1 MNVSRE
7 TSATSFVDMF
17 HVEQERVT
25 ALLRRS
31 KSIGRATIP
40 PPFCATFV
48 ISLSRYAAL
57 LERPELRRTI
67 IASVIGRL
75 PIGIL
80 GLAILLA
87 TQAASGSF
95 GHAGAVAACYLA
107 GLAAMAPVLGRI
119 IDRTGPSIILLAC
132 AALFPAALVALVLAL
147 HLGAPAWTAFPL
159 AALAGASF
167 PPITVCLRTFLRR
180 RLADEAQ
187 LATAY
192 SLESVL
198 IEVIFIIGP
207 MLVALFVA
215 YLSASGAVLFAAAC
229 GFTGTLLFRRSPV
242 LAHWHIERRHAGT
255 LFGPLAVRGFVP
267 LLAVIL
273 AYSGAFGLLEIGVTA
288 FAAEAGVPALAGLIL
303 GLMSVGSAFG
313 GLAYGSRN
321 WHLRLPEQFAL
332 MLLLMGAGIAALSL
346 ITNAALFVVLGVVAG
361 IVMAPALI
369 IQSMLVA
376 KTAPPQ
382 YATEAFTW
390 STSCLLTGVGL
401 GLGAGGWILEHA
413 NSAAVFGAA
422 GAVSLGAA
430 ALAYTS
436 LRKP

>member
-1 MNVSRE
+1 V
-7 TSATSFVDMF
+7 
-17 HVEQERVT
+17 
-25 ALLRRS
+25 L
-31 KSIGRATIP
+31 
-40 PPFCATFV
+40 
-48 ISLSRYAAL
+48 SLARYAIL
-57 LERPELRRTI
+57 LQRPELRRTI
-67 IASVIGRL
+67 VASVIGRL

-107 GLAAMAPVLGRI
+107 GLAAMAPVLGRV
-119 IDRTGPSIILLAC
+119 IDRTGPARILLFC
-132 AALFPAALVALVLAL
+132 AVIFPATLLALVTALRLN
-147 HLGAPAWTAFPL
+147 APAWTAFAL

-167 PPITVCLRTFLRR
+167 PPITVCLRTFLRQ
-180 RLADEAQ
+180 RLLEEAQ

-198 IEVIFIIGP
+198 IEIIFIIGP
-207 MLVALFVA
+207 MLVAVFVA
-215 YLSASGAVLFAAAC
+215 FLSASTAILFAAAC
-229 GFTGTLLFRRSPV
+229 GLAGTLLFRRSPV
-242 LAHWHIERRHAGT
+242 LVHWRIEHRHAPS
-255 LFGPLAVRGFVP
+255 LIGPLSVRGFVP
-267 LLAVIL
+267 LLVAIL

-288 FAAEAGVPALAGLIL
+288 FAAEAGKPALAGLIL
-303 GLMSVGSAFG
+303 GLMSVGSALG
-313 GLAYGSRN
+313 GLAYGSRS
-321 WHLRLPEQFAL
+321 WHLQLPQQFAL
-332 MLLLMGAGIAALSL
+332 MLLLMGVGIAALSL
-346 ITNAALFVVLGVVAG
+346 IGNAVLFVMLGVVAG
-361 IVMAPALI
+361 VVMAPALI

-401 GLGAGGWILEHA
+401 GLAAGGLILERA
-413 NSAAVFGAA
+413 NSPAVFSAA

-436 LRKP
+436 LRKL